1 MEYSFSRKVSL
12 VIQYS
17 KEEAEKLHNP
27 CISPEHLVLGMIKDK
42 DNKAVYALESLY
54 VDIYQ
59 VQQTLSELL
68 HDKAEETQARVF
80 GVVFDEAGTNA
91 LKGSVWESIRLNSSE
106 INVEHL
112 LLAIMRQKEN
122 KVTQIINSYDVTYQD
137 IADKLKEANQPKPSA
152 GFDFDEEDDDE
163 GIQRQPLFNSGSE
176 KKEAV
181 GQKETNDTKEET
193 PFLDQYGT
201 DLTKLAAEDKLDSVI
216 GREKEI
222 DRICQIL
229 SRRKKNNPI
238 LVGDPGVGKTAIVE
252 GIAIRINEGNV
263 HYNLRDKRIVSL
275 EMGTL
280 VAGTKYRGE
289 FENRIMGVLK
299 ELSRNRNIILFIDE
313 IHNIVGAGSAS
324 GTMDA
329 ANLLKPALANGSLQ
343 CIGATTQDEY
353 RQYFEKDGALDRRF
367 QKVTVEQPSEDETLQ
382 ILRNIKDKYEEH
394 HRVRYTDKAL
404 EACVKLTA
412 RYIPDRFFPDKA
424 IDALDEAGSRA
435 HMKSIVVPAEIKEQ
449 EQEIEGIRK
458 LKMQAV
464 SRQDYELAG
473 NLRNQECEMN
483 DKLETLKQSWL
494 EKEKESHADID
505 EAQIAE
511 VVSMMSGVPSQRV
524 SSTESSQLK
533 EIGNKLKAKII
544 AQDKAINT
552 IAHAIQRNRLG
563 LKDPNR
569 PIGSFLFLGPTG
581 VGKTYLAKQLALQFF
596 GREEALIRLDMSEY
610 SEKYTASRLIGSAP
624 GYVGYDEGGE
634 LVEKVRRNPYS
645 VILFDEIEKA
655 DSSIYNM
662 LLQVLDEGRLTASNG
677 KTANFKNTVIILTS
691 NVGSRQLKDFRN
703 SIGFASRQASA
714 ESENAHSRDIIQKAL
729 NKTFAPEFLNRLD
742 EIITF
747 NQLDQSAIEQIA
759 QLEIDR
765 LAQRIKESGFIMQT
779 DADVVKHIATQ
790 GYDMQY
796 GARPLRR
803 AIQSKI
809 EDKLVDLIIEQSLQP
824 GCTIIYIG
832 MSEDGKDTVLSV
844 KA

>member
-137 IADKLKEANQPKPSA
+137 IADKLKEANQPRPSS
-152 GFDFDEEDDDE
+152 GLDFDEEDDDE

-181 GQKETNDTKEET
+181 GQKEATGTKEET
-193 PFLDQYGT
+193 PFLDQYGI

-252 GIAIRINEGNV
+252 GLAIRINEGNV

-367 QKVTVEQPSEDETLQ
+367 QKVTVEQPSEEETLQ
-382 ILRNIKDKYEEH
+382 ILKNIKDKYEAH

-412 RYIPDRFFPDKA
+412 RYIPERFFPDKA
-424 IDALDEAGSRA
+424 IDALDESGSRA

-544 AQDKAINT
+544 AQDKAIDT

-765 LAQRIKESGFIMQT
+765 LAQRIKESGFTMQT

-824 GCTIIYIG
+824 GCTIYIS
-832 MSEDGKDTVLSV
+832 MSADGKDTELSV

>member
-137 IADKLKEANQPKPSA
+137 IADKLKEANQPKPSS
-152 GFDFDEEDDDE
+152 GLDFDEEDDDE

-181 GQKETNDTKEET
+181 GQKEATGIKEET
-193 PFLDQYGT
+193 PFLDQYGI

-252 GIAIRINEGNV
+252 GLAIRINEGNV

-367 QKVTVEQPSEDETLQ
+367 QKVTVEQPSEEETLQ
-382 ILRNIKDKYEEH
+382 ILKNIKDKYEAH

-412 RYIPDRFFPDKA
+412 RYIPERFFPDKA
-424 IDALDEAGSRA
+424 IDALDESGSRA

-533 EIGNKLKAKII
+533 EIGNKLKSKII
-544 AQDKAINT
+544 AQDKAIDT

-803 AIQSKI
+803 AIQSKV

-824 GCTIIYIG
+824 GCTIYIG

>member
-137 IADKLKEANQPKPSA
+137 IADKLKEANQPKPSS
-152 GFDFDEEDDDE
+152 GLDFDEEDDDE

-181 GQKETNDTKEET
+181 GQKEATGTKEET
-193 PFLDQYGT
+193 PFLDQYGI

-238 LVGDPGVGKTAIVE
+238 LVGDSGVGKTAIVE
-252 GIAIRINEGNV
+252 GLAIRINEGNV

-367 QKVTVEQPSEDETLQ
+367 QKVTVEQPSEEETLQ
-382 ILRNIKDKYEEH
+382 ILKNIKDKYEAH

-412 RYIPDRFFPDKA
+412 RYIPERFFPDKA
-424 IDALDEAGSRA
+424 IDALDESGSRV

-533 EIGNKLKAKII
+533 DIGNKLKAKII
-544 AQDKAINT
+544 AQDKAIDT

-824 GCTIIYIG
+824 GCTIYIG
-832 MSEDGKDTVLSV
+832 MSENGKDTVLSV

>member
-80 GVVFDEAGTNA
+80 GVIFDEAGTNA

-404 EACVKLTA
+404 EACAKLTA

-824 GCTIIYIG
+824 GCTIYIG

>member
-137 IADKLKEANQPKPSA
+137 IADKLKEANQPKPSS
-152 GFDFDEEDDDE
+152 GLDFDEDDDDE

-181 GQKETNDTKEET
+181 GQKEATGTKEET
-193 PFLDQYGT
+193 PFLDQYGI

-252 GIAIRINEGNV
+252 GLAIRINEGNV

-275 EMGTL
+275 EMGTI

-367 QKVTVEQPSEDETLQ
+367 QKITVEQPSEEETLQ
-382 ILRNIKDKYEEH
+382 ILKNIKDKYEAH

-412 RYIPDRFFPDKA
+412 RYIPERFFPDKA
-424 IDALDEAGSRA
+424 IDALDESGSRA

-505 EAQIAE
+505 ESQIAE

-544 AQDKAINT
+544 AQDKAIDT

-824 GCTIIYIG
+824 GCTIYIG

>member
-122 KVTQIINSYDVTYQD
+122 KVTQLINSYDVTYQD
-137 IADKLKEANQPKPSA
+137 IADKLKEANQPKPSS
-152 GFDFDEEDDDE
+152 GLDFDEEDDDE

-181 GQKETNDTKEET
+181 GQKEATGTKEET
-193 PFLDQYGT
+193 PFLDQYGI

-252 GIAIRINEGNV
+252 GLAIRINERNV

-367 QKVTVEQPSEDETLQ
+367 QKVTVEQPSEEETLQ
-382 ILRNIKDKYEEH
+382 ILKNIKDKYEAH

-412 RYIPDRFFPDKA
+412 RYIPERFFPDKA
-424 IDALDEAGSRA
+424 IDALDESGSRA

-544 AQDKAINT
+544 AQDKAIDT

-714 ESENAHSRDIIQKAL
+714 ESENAHFRDIIQKAL

-824 GCTIIYIG
+824 GCTIYIG
-832 MSEDGKDTVLSV
+832 MSDDGKDTVLSV

>member
-137 IADKLKEANQPKPSA
+137 IADKLKEANQPKPSS
-152 GFDFDEEDDDE
+152 GLDFDEEDDDE

-181 GQKETNDTKEET
+181 GQKEATGTKEET
-193 PFLDQYGT
+193 PFLDQYGI

-252 GIAIRINEGNV
+252 GLAIRINEGNV

-367 QKVTVEQPSEDETLQ
+367 QKVTVEQPSEEETLQ
-382 ILRNIKDKYEEH
+382 ILKNIKDKYEAH

-412 RYIPDRFFPDKA
+412 RYIPERFFPDKA
-424 IDALDEAGSRA
+424 IDALDESGSRA

-505 EAQIAE
+505 ESQIAE

-544 AQDKAINT
+544 AQDKAIDT

-596 GREEALIRLDMSEY
+596 GREKALIRLDMSEY

-703 SIGFASRQASA
+703 SIGFASRQAST
-714 ESENAHSRDIIQKAL
+714 ESENAHFRDIIQKAL

-824 GCTIIYIG
+824 GCTIYIG
-832 MSEDGKDTVLSV
+832 MSDDGKDTVLSV

>member
-137 IADKLKEANQPKPSA
+137 IADKLKEANQPKPSS
-152 GFDFDEEDDDE
+152 GLDFDEDDDDE

-181 GQKETNDTKEET
+181 GQKEATGTKEET
-193 PFLDQYGT
+193 PFLDQYGI

-252 GIAIRINEGNV
+252 GLAIRINEGNV

-367 QKVTVEQPSEDETLQ
+367 QKVTVEQPSEEETLQ
-382 ILRNIKDKYEEH
+382 ILKNIKDKYEAH

-412 RYIPDRFFPDKA
+412 RYIPERFFPDKA
-424 IDALDEAGSRA
+424 IDALDESGSRT

-544 AQDKAINT
+544 AQDKAIDT

-824 GCTIIYIG
+824 GCTIYIG
-832 MSEDGKDTVLSV
+832 MSEDEKDTVLSV

>member
-137 IADKLKEANQPKPSA
+137 IADKLKEANQPKPSS
-152 GFDFDEEDDDE
+152 GLDFDEEDDDE

-181 GQKETNDTKEET
+181 GQKEATGTKEET
-193 PFLDQYGT
+193 PFLDQYGI

-252 GIAIRINEGNV
+252 GLAIRINEGNV

-367 QKVTVEQPSEDETLQ
+367 QKVTVEQPSEEETLQ
-382 ILRNIKDKYEEH
+382 ILKNIKDKYEAH

-412 RYIPDRFFPDKA
+412 RYIPERFFPDKA
-424 IDALDEAGSRA
+424 IDALDESGSRA

-544 AQDKAINT
+544 AQDKAIDT

-824 GCTIIYIG
+824 GCTIYIG
-832 MSEDGKDTVLSV
+832 MSDDGKDTVLSV

>member
-122 KVTQIINSYDVTYQD
+122 KVTQLINSYDVTYQD
-137 IADKLKEANQPKPSA
+137 IADKLKEANQPKPSS
-152 GFDFDEEDDDE
+152 GLDFDEEDDDE

-181 GQKETNDTKEET
+181 GQKEATGTKEET
-193 PFLDQYGT
+193 PFLDQYGI

-252 GIAIRINEGNV
+252 GLAIRINEGNV

-367 QKVTVEQPSEDETLQ
+367 QKVTVEQPSEEETLQ
-382 ILRNIKDKYEEH
+382 ILKNIKDKYEAH

-412 RYIPDRFFPDKA
+412 RYIPERFFPDKA
-424 IDALDEAGSRA
+424 IDALDESGSRA

-544 AQDKAINT
+544 AQDKAIDT

-824 GCTIIYIG
+824 GCTIYIG

>member
-137 IADKLKEANQPKPSA
+137 IADKLKEANQPKPSS
-152 GFDFDEEDDDE
+152 GLDFDEEDDDE

-181 GQKETNDTKEET
+181 GQKEATGAKEET
-193 PFLDQYGT
+193 PFLDQYGI

-252 GIAIRINEGNV
+252 GLAIRINEGNV

-367 QKVTVEQPSEDETLQ
+367 QKVTVEQPSEEETLQ
-382 ILRNIKDKYEEH
+382 ILKNIKDKYEEH

-412 RYIPDRFFPDKA
+412 RYIPERFFPDKA
-424 IDALDEAGSRA
+424 IDALDESGSRA

-483 DKLETLKQSWL
+483 DKLELLKQSWL

-544 AQDKAINT
+544 AQDKAIDT

-703 SIGFASRQASA
+703 SIGFASQMATQ

-747 NQLDQSAIEQIA
+747 NQLDQNAIEQIA

-824 GCTIIYIG
+824 GCTIYIG
-832 MSEDGKDTVLSV
+832 MAEDGKDTVLSV